1 MYDINYCDRPL
12 SGMSYFGLSTLDI
25 INMHI
30 GIVSSFQGAF
40 NFIQNFQ
47 QGNARVTD
55 GAYMIIVQTSG
66 ASTCHLIIS
75 PQRDHVRSNCGKVII
90 SSDIAFFLLVAS
102 ARFRFRLQKPRGR
115 INYENKHMAG
125 KKERSERVF
134 IPAEFNR

>member
-1 MYDINYCDRPL
+1 MNYCDRPL
-12 SGMSYFGLSTLDI
+12 SDMSYFGLSTLDI

-90 SSDIAFFLLVAS
+90 SSDIAFFFIS
-102 ARFRFRLQKPRGR
+102 RFRALSISLAKTKR
-115 INYENKHMAG
+115 AD
-125 KKERSERVF
+125 
-134 IPAEFNR
+134 